1 MELHQH
7 AKKLGLEHKCFARYT
22 SLTNTDNK
30 DNNINIQNNRNII
43 ERTLDR
49 ILTEIDNNNGSSD
62 GRQKQYVEY
71 WTRQEWRHIE
81 AHADVDENL
90 SRHMDKQ
97 DDDTNILNDIDLQSK
112 YASTYQ
118 QSYGHR
124 YPIFG
129 HVLYLQV
136 GTDVRGPTV
145 VFPNRSSGGDLLKGM
160 KDPSISGEEECSSED
175 DDGVSMSIIPAVEG
189 RLLRFD
195 GRDLH
200 TVPRPTDIWML
211 PFVKGGAEYEPE
223 EQWGRSVILFN
234 VWPGDEEPP
243 LDVPLDI
250 KHDDDQ
256 QTATTTGTELC
267 NSFSNW
273 KEVTN
278 DIPTTYDSDDA
289 TESNQSVK
297 IWLLGNE
304 RRRDHPLRTVPLLSP
319 KDGGR
324 NIVRKALSE
333 ESKVTELLLRRK

>member
-1 MELHQH
+1 MELHQY
-7 AKKLGLEHKCFARYT
+7 AKKLGLEHKCFTRYT
-22 SLTNTDNK
+22 SHTNIDSDDNTDVH
-30 DNNINIQNNRNII
+30 NNRNII
-43 ERTLDR
+43 EQTLDV
-49 ILTEIDNNNGSSD
+49 ILTEIDNNNDGNSSD
-62 GRQKQYVEY
+62 GQKQYVEY

-90 SRHMDKQ
+90 SRHKE
-97 DDDTNILNDIDLQSK
+97 DDDILKDVDLQSK

-118 QSYGHR
+118 QKYGHR

-145 VFPNRSSGGDLLKGM
+145 VFPNRSSGGDLLKDM
-160 KDPSISGEEECSSED
+160 KDPSISEEEECSSEGEN
-175 DDGVSMSIIPAVEG
+175 GVSMSIIPAVEG

-223 EQWGRSVILFN
+223 GQWGRSVILFN
-234 VWPGDEEPP
+234 VWPGSEDPP

-250 KHDDDQ
+250 KHDDQ
-256 QTATTTGTELC
+256 PTKNTQTTELC
-267 NSFSNW
+267 NSYSNW
-273 KEVTN
+273 KEVAN
-278 DIPTTYDSDDA
+278 DIPTTNDSDDTA
-289 TESNQSVK
+289 AESNQSVK

-324 NIVRKALSE
+324 NVVRKALSE